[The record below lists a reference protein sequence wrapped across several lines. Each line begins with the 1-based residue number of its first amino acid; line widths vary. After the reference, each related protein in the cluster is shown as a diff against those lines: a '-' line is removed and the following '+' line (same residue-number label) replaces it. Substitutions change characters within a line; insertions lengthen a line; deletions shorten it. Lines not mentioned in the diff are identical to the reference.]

1 MSRKRWYLVYT
12 HTNEMEAGT
21 FRDGIEDVE
30 VVLKATTEDEAVV
43 EAKAKWDEI
52 ETASKARWEEQKRT
66 WAHPP
71 ASSTEW
77 GPRDPRVIHKISLQ

>member
-1 MSRKRWYLVYT
+1 MSRKNWYLVYT

-30 VVLKATTEDEAVV
+30 VALKATTEAEAVA
-43 EAKAKWDEI
+43 EAESKWAEIVKERDEY
-52 ETASKARWEEQKRT
+52 WEKCKKT

-71 ASSTEW
+71 ASPTEW
-77 GPRDPRVIHKISLQ
+77 GARNPRVISKISLQ

>member
-12 HTNEMEAGT
+12 HTNEMEAGM

-30 VVLKATTEDEAVV
+30 VALKAATESEAVM
-43 EAKAKWDEI
+43 EAKSKWDEI
-52 ETASKARWEEQKRT
+52 EAASKTRWEEQKKT

-71 ASSTEW
+71 SSPTVW